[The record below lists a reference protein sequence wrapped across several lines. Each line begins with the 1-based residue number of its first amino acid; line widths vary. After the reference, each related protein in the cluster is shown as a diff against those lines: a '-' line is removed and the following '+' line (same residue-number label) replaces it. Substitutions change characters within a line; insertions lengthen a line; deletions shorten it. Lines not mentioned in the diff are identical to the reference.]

1 MAILQVEDI
10 RKTFGKTPV
19 LENISFD
26 LDDGEALS
34 IIGSSGSGKT
44 TLFRILMGLEQA
56 DGGAVRSDLPSPRF
70 SAVFQEDRLCETFSP
85 VENLRLVLGK
95 SVSREDIRRELSLLL
110 PEESLSRPVSTL
122 SGGMKRRTAVC
133 RAMIAPSDAVILD
146 EPFTGLD
153 DETRRQVIAYIKSRQ
168 RGRLLIVSTHQE
180 EDVALLGGE
189 LVRMEA
195 LTAAAP
201 RSGSPL

>member
-1 MAILQVEDI
+1 MTL
-10 RKTFGKTPV
+10 T
-19 LENISFD
+19 LENLQKSYGPLTVLNRCAFSFA
-26 LDDGEALS
+26 DGRIYCLMAP
-34 IIGSSGSGKT
+34 SGSGKT

-201 RSGSPL
+201 RGGSPL

>member
-1 MAILQVEDI
+1 M
-10 RKTFGKTPV
+10 
-19 LENISFD
+19 
-26 LDDGEALS
+26 
-34 IIGSSGSGKT
+34 
-44 TLFRILMGLEQA
+44 
-56 DGGAVRSDLPSPRF
+56 
-70 SAVFQEDRLCETFSP
+70 
-85 VENLRLVLGK
+85 ENLRLVLGK

-180 EDVALLGGE
+180 EDVALLDGE

-195 LTAAAP
+195 LTTAAP

>member
-1 MAILQVEDI
+1 M
-10 RKTFGKTPV
+10 
-19 LENISFD
+19 
-26 LDDGEALS
+26 
-34 IIGSSGSGKT
+34 
-44 TLFRILMGLEQA
+44 
-56 DGGAVRSDLPSPRF
+56 
-70 SAVFQEDRLCETFSP
+70 
-85 VENLRLVLGK
+85 
-95 SVSREDIRRELSLLL
+95 
-110 PEESLSRPVSTL
+110 

-180 EDVALLGGE
+180 EDVALLDGE

-201 RSGSPL
+201 RGGSPL